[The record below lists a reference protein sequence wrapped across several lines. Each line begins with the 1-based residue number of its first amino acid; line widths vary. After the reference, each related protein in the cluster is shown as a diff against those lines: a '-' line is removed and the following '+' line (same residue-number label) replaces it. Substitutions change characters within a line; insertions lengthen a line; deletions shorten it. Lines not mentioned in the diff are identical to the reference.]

1 MSTNGSSTR
10 IDNSTDSSHNN
21 DLDTKIINSTNI
33 WISDNTTSNSDI
45 SSIDYHPAG
54 VRGSHPLGIQQSP
67 SLPMVIQITDDEDD
81 DSLAPL
87 NNKTNSLIHH
97 EPIINYNFDQ
107 PIPSNISITNTQH
120 NNSSGAATTS
130 MTWIDRYFTFMGPH
144 QPSNNNNPN
153 MNSNSIYYSPTNEKN
168 SSKSE
173 VLYAMLVAT
182 IVAVGA
188 VFYSAWITSP
198 HTSVGASFGTNSN
211 DDNSSRTS
219 IGHNNSGSSCDYV
232 NNTTLTS
239 SMESM
244 FTTIATGFIASIIA
258 VTFFSKMKISLT
270 FDSSHQHITPSLTDV
285 SNSIGGSATIA
296 SNATKSVLEIQASLL
311 RLFHAMIAAL
321 IVSILTYIVMN
332 YNHTI
337 IGKVITAL
345 YLLFLGM

>member
-1 MSTNGSSTR
+1 M
-10 IDNSTDSSHNN
+10 DSSHKNG
-21 DLDTKIINSTNI
+21 LDTKISNST
-33 WISDNTTSNSDI
+33 WISDNAPANSDI
-45 SSIDYHPAG
+45 SLIDYHPSG
-54 VRGSHPLGIQQSP
+54 VRGSYPLGIQQSP
-67 SLPMVIQITDDEDD
+67 SLPMAIQITDDEDD

-87 NNKTNSLIHH
+87 NNKKNSLIHH

-107 PIPSNISITNTQH
+107 PIPSNISIINTQH
-120 NNSSGAATTS
+120 NNSGGAATTS

-144 QPSNNNNPN
+144 QPSINNIPN

-198 HTSVGASFGTNSN
+198 HTSVGASSGRNSN

-219 IGHNNSGSSCDYV
+219 IGHNNSGTSCDYV
-232 NNTTLTS
+232 NNTALTS
-239 SMESM
+239 SMESL
-244 FTTIATGFIASIIA
+244 FTTIATGFIASIIS
-258 VTFFSKMKISLT
+258 VTLFSKMKISLT
-270 FDSSHQHITPSLTDV
+270 FDSDHQRDTQGSS
-285 SNSIGGSATIA
+285 SNGGSAA
-296 SNATKSVLEIQASLL
+296 NATKSVLEIQASLL